1 MNMRDRMNRLRG
13 GKGVEQ
19 PQAVAENA
27 DNTVNTVN
35 TDNTVNPEIIITT
48 VNTDIAANDG
58 VNQTNLD
65 SSRELLHPVWP
76 TFGVKLRHGEK
87 GDYLVRLREFDLSH
101 RHGTHALGELTN
113 AANGLNEFHA
123 GYGGIDPEHILYL
136 DLETT
141 GLGVG
146 TGNVPFMVGLAY
158 LQGDRFI
165 VEQTLIRH
173 PAEEYAMLYD
183 LEQRLRNYRYLATYN
198 GKTFDWPLVQ
208 NRMIMNGL
216 GRGIQQ
222 PLHLDFL
229 HPSRSIWRNTLVSCK
244 LSHIEEERL
253 GITRL
258 EDVPGALAPQLYFQF
273 LSDGDPSPLEGVF
286 VHNELDLLSL
296 ACLSIR
302 FGQLLKEE
310 IFLLIPHPEE
320 TEELVRTG
328 LWLERLGKHSLPEEL
343 YCRAVMHESPS
354 SSALAMLAARDKKAG
369 NWERAVLLWQKV
381 MDITDV
387 NKASVG
393 KEACIELSM
402 YYEHRSKELD
412 LSLYYAS
419 EALARCQHAY
429 GGMPLDAKAKAELQG
444 VRKRIARL
452 QLKIHKR
459 EVGVKTS

>member
-1 MNMRDRMNRLRG
+1 MSMRDRMNRLRG
-13 GKGVEQ
+13 GGDKTDELPKAALENEETRLEPDGEQ
-19 PQAVAENA
+19 
-27 DNTVNTVN
+27 
-35 TDNTVNPEIIITT
+35 
-48 VNTDIAANDG
+48 
-58 VNQTNLD
+58 
-65 SSRELLHPVWP
+65 LHPAWSS
-76 TFGVKLRHGEK
+76 FGVKLKRGEK
-87 GDYLVRLREFDLSH
+87 GEYLVRITEFDLSH
-101 RHGTHALGELTN
+101 RHGTHALGELID
-113 AANGLNEFHA
+113 AAIGLTEFHA
-123 GYGGIDPEHILYL
+123 GLEPIRPEDVLYL

-146 TGNVPFMVGLAY
+146 TGNVPFMIGLAY
-158 LQGDRFI
+158 QQGDRFI

-183 LEQRLRNYRYLATYN
+183 LERRLRNYRYLATYN

-216 GRGIQQ
+216 GREVKQ

-253 GITRL
+253 GIFRSD
-258 EDVPGALAPQLYFQF
+258 DVPGSLAPQLYFQF
-273 LSDGDPSPLEGVF
+273 LADGDPAPLEGVF

-310 IFLLIPHPEE
+310 VFLLIPHPEE

-328 LWLERLGKHSLPEEL
+328 LWLERMGKRGLPEEL
-343 YCRAVMHESPS
+343 YRRAVMHERPSPS
-354 SSALAMLAARDKKAG
+354 SLAMLAARDKKAG
-369 NWERAVLLWQKV
+369 NWQRAVLLWQKV
-381 MDITDV
+381 IQVTNVTM
-387 NKASVG
+387 ASAG

-402 YYEHRSKELD
+402 YFEHRSKELD
-412 LSLYYAS
+412 LSLHYAT
-419 EALARCQHAY
+419 EALARCQQTY
-429 GGMPLDAKAKAELQG
+429 EGRRLDPKASADLLG
-444 VRKRIARL
+444 VRKRIQRL

-459 EVGVKTS
+459 ESGVKSS